1 MASTSTGAPVSPP
14 HAIGG
19 NKKMIVYDDPS
30 RAKVKVYDKGIGER
44 RGRRQ
49 RGRNGQKYGML
60 VGYRTGDVWAPQI
73 DGAEALGVETRH
85 LIECINQNKTPIAD
99 GHAGLRVVRML
110 AAATQS
116 MRENGRIVELAS
128 SEVSA

>member
-1 MASTSTGAPVSPP
+1 
-14 HAIGG
+14 
-19 NKKMIVYDDPS
+19 
-30 RAKVKVYDKGIGER
+30 
-44 RGRRQ
+44 
-49 RGRNGQKYGML
+49 ML
-60 VGYRTGDVWAPQI
+60 VGYRAGDVWAPQI

-85 LIECINQNKTPIAD
+85 LIECINENKTPIAD